1 MRRAGVGDDRPVVA
15 YDQGEPGGAAR
26 AWWLLGWFGH
36 PDARVLDG
44 GLGAWVAAGLPLT
57 TETADPDP
65 GDFTARPG
73 GRSLLDA
80 AGAARLAA
88 AGVLLDARAPARYQG
103 LEEPVDPVAGHIPG
117 ARNAPMADLV
127 GDHGLVPPA
136 SLRRLL
142 DRHGARPGTPVGAYC
157 GSGVVAAHLVLACE
171 VAGIPASL
179 YAGSWSDWV
188 DRPLPPGRH
197 RPRSRDRRRPAA
209 RGRDRLRRARRS
221 RTGGRRGRGGRAGG
235 GGRGRPAGRAAAGR
249 LRRDLC
255 LAPGFVDTHAHSD
268 LVHLLDE
275 PQPFK
280 LLQGVTTEV
289 VGNCGLTFA
298 PLDPASAEVA
308 ATLWSS
314 LAGGCR
320 SSRPGSG
327 SWPTGWTGPARPT
340 TWPCWSG
347 TGPCG

>member
-1 MRRAGVGDDRPVVA
+1 VTAGQLAAELAGPGAPTVLDCRWTLAGGADRDGYGKGHLPGAVFVDLDRDLAAPPGAGGRHPLPAPEAFQAAMRRAGVRHDRPVVA

-57 TETADPDP
+57 AEAAVSDP
-65 GDFTARPG
+65 GDFNARPG

-127 GDHGLVPPA
+127 DDHGLVPPA

-142 DRHGARPGTPVGAYC
+142 ARHGARPGTPVGAYC

-188 DRPLPPGRH
+188 
-197 RPRSRDRRRPAA
+197 
-209 RGRDRLRRARRS
+209 
-221 RTGGRRGRGGRAGG
+221 T
-235 GGRGRPAGRAAAGR
+235 
-249 LRRDLC
+249 
-255 LAPGFVDTHAHSD
+255 
-268 LVHLLDE
+268 
-275 PQPFK
+275 
-280 LLQGVTTEV
+280 
-289 VGNCGLTFA
+289 
-298 PLDPASAEVA
+298 DP
-308 ATLWSS
+308 
-314 LAGGCR
+314 
-320 SSRPGSG
+320 SRPVA
-327 SWPTGWTGPARPT
+327 TGPEP
-340 TWPCWSG
+340 
-347 TGPCG
+347 

>member
-1 MRRAGVGDDRPVVA
+1 MVAPGPLVTAGQLAAELAGPGAPTVLDCRWTLAGGADRDGYGKGHLPGAVFVDLDRDLAAPPGAGGRHPLPAPEAFQAAMRRAGVRDDRPVVA

-44 GLGAWVAAGLPLT
+44 GLGAWVAAGLPVT

-142 DRHGARPGTPVGAYC
+142 DRHGARPGTPVGVYC
-157 GSGVVAAHLVLACE
+157 GSGVVAAHVVLACE

-188 DRPLPPGRH
+188 
-197 RPRSRDRRRPAA
+197 
-209 RGRDRLRRARRS
+209 
-221 RTGGRRGRGGRAGG
+221 T
-235 GGRGRPAGRAAAGR
+235 
-249 LRRDLC
+249 
-255 LAPGFVDTHAHSD
+255 
-268 LVHLLDE
+268 
-275 PQPFK
+275 
-280 LLQGVTTEV
+280 
-289 VGNCGLTFA
+289 
-298 PLDPASAEVA
+298 DP
-308 ATLWSS
+308 
-314 LAGGCR
+314 
-320 SSRPGSG
+320 SRPVA
-327 SWPTGWTGPARPT
+327 TGREP
-340 TWPCWSG
+340 
-347 TGPCG
+347 

>member
-1 MRRAGVGDDRPVVA
+1 MVAPGPLVTAGQLAAELAGPGAPTVLDCRWTLAGGADRDGYGKGHLPGAVFVDLDRDLAAPPGAGGRHPLPAPEAFQAAMRRAGVRDDRPVVA

-44 GLGAWVAAGLPLT
+44 GLGAWVAAGLPVT
-57 TETADPDP
+57 TGTADPDP

-117 ARNAPMADLV
+117 ARNAPVADLV

-188 DRPLPPGRH
+188 
-197 RPRSRDRRRPAA
+197 
-209 RGRDRLRRARRS
+209 
-221 RTGGRRGRGGRAGG
+221 T
-235 GGRGRPAGRAAAGR
+235 
-249 LRRDLC
+249 
-255 LAPGFVDTHAHSD
+255 
-268 LVHLLDE
+268 
-275 PQPFK
+275 
-280 LLQGVTTEV
+280 
-289 VGNCGLTFA
+289 
-298 PLDPASAEVA
+298 DP
-308 ATLWSS
+308 
-314 LAGGCR
+314 
-320 SSRPGSG
+320 SRPVA
-327 SWPTGWTGPARPT
+327 TGREP
-340 TWPCWSG
+340 
-347 TGPCG
+347 

>member
-1 MRRAGVGDDRPVVA
+1 VVAPGPLVTAGQLAAELAGPGAPTVLDCRWTLAGGADRDGYGDGHLPGAVFVDLDRDLAAPPGAGGRHPLPAPEAFQAAMRRAGVRDDRPVVA

-57 TETADPDP
+57 AEAADPDP

-80 AGAARLAA
+80 AGAARLAV

-188 DRPLPPGRH
+188 
-197 RPRSRDRRRPAA
+197 
-209 RGRDRLRRARRS
+209 
-221 RTGGRRGRGGRAGG
+221 T
-235 GGRGRPAGRAAAGR
+235 
-249 LRRDLC
+249 
-255 LAPGFVDTHAHSD
+255 
-268 LVHLLDE
+268 
-275 PQPFK
+275 
-280 LLQGVTTEV
+280 
-289 VGNCGLTFA
+289 
-298 PLDPASAEVA
+298 DP
-308 ATLWSS
+308 
-314 LAGGCR
+314 
-320 SSRPGSG
+320 SRPVA
-327 SWPTGWTGPARPT
+327 TGPEP
-340 TWPCWSG
+340 
-347 TGPCG
+347 

>member
-1 MRRAGVGDDRPVVA
+1 MVAPGPLVSAGQLAAELAGPGAPTVLDCRWTLAGGADRDGYGKGHLPGAVFVDLDRDLAAPPGAGGRHPLPAPEAFQAAMRRAGVRDDRPVVA

-36 PDARVLDG
+36 RDARVLDG

-88 AGVLLDARAPARYQG
+88 AGVLLDVRARARYQG
-103 LEEPVDPVAGHIPG
+103 LDEPVDPVAGHIPG
-117 ARNAPMADLV
+117 ARNAPMADLI

-142 DRHGARPGTPVGAYC
+142 DRHGARPGTPVGVYC
-157 GSGVVAAHLVLACE
+157 GSGVVAAHVVLACE

-188 DRPLPPGRH
+188 
-197 RPRSRDRRRPAA
+197 
-209 RGRDRLRRARRS
+209 
-221 RTGGRRGRGGRAGG
+221 T
-235 GGRGRPAGRAAAGR
+235 
-249 LRRDLC
+249 
-255 LAPGFVDTHAHSD
+255 
-268 LVHLLDE
+268 
-275 PQPFK
+275 
-280 LLQGVTTEV
+280 
-289 VGNCGLTFA
+289 
-298 PLDPASAEVA
+298 DP
-308 ATLWSS
+308 
-314 LAGGCR
+314 
-320 SSRPGSG
+320 SRPVA
-327 SWPTGWTGPARPT
+327 TGREP
-340 TWPCWSG
+340 
-347 TGPCG
+347 

>member
-1 MRRAGVGDDRPVVA
+1 VVAPGPLVTAGQLAAELAGPGAPTVLDCRWTLAGGADRDGYGKGHLPGAVFVDLDRDLAAPPGAGGRHPLPAPEAFQAAMRRAGVRDDRPVVA

-44 GLGAWVAAGLPLT
+44 GLGAWVAAGLPVT

-142 DRHGARPGTPVGAYC
+142 DRHGARPGTPVGVYC
-157 GSGVVAAHLVLACE
+157 GSGVVAAHVVLACE

-188 DRPLPPGRH
+188 
-197 RPRSRDRRRPAA
+197 
-209 RGRDRLRRARRS
+209 
-221 RTGGRRGRGGRAGG
+221 T
-235 GGRGRPAGRAAAGR
+235 
-249 LRRDLC
+249 
-255 LAPGFVDTHAHSD
+255 
-268 LVHLLDE
+268 
-275 PQPFK
+275 
-280 LLQGVTTEV
+280 
-289 VGNCGLTFA
+289 
-298 PLDPASAEVA
+298 DP
-308 ATLWSS
+308 
-314 LAGGCR
+314 
-320 SSRPGSG
+320 SRPVA
-327 SWPTGWTGPARPT
+327 TGREP
-340 TWPCWSG
+340 
-347 TGPCG
+347 

>member
-1 MRRAGVGDDRPVVA
+1 VVAPGPLVTAGQLAAELAGPGAPTVLDCRWTLAGGADRDGYGKGHLPGAVFVDLDRDLAAPPSRIGRGGRHPLPALEVFQAAMRRAGVRDDRAVVA

-57 TETADPDP
+57 TEAADPAP

-117 ARNAPMADLV
+117 ARSAPMADLV
-127 GDHGLVPPA
+127 GDHGLAPPA

-188 DRPLPPGRH
+188 
-197 RPRSRDRRRPAA
+197 A
-209 RGRDRLRRARRS
+209 
-221 RTGGRRGRGGRAGG
+221 
-235 GGRGRPAGRAAAGR
+235 
-249 LRRDLC
+249 
-255 LAPGFVDTHAHSD
+255 
-268 LVHLLDE
+268 
-275 PQPFK
+275 
-280 LLQGVTTEV
+280 
-289 VGNCGLTFA
+289 
-298 PLDPASAEVA
+298 DP
-308 ATLWSS
+308 
-314 LAGGCR
+314 
-320 SSRPGSG
+320 SRPVA
-327 SWPTGWTGPARPT
+327 TGPEP
-340 TWPCWSG
+340 
-347 TGPCG
+347 

>member
-1 MRRAGVGDDRPVVA
+1 MVAPGPLVTAGQLAAELAGPGAPTVLDCRWTLAGGADRDGYGKGHLPGAVFVDLDRDLAAPPGAGGRHPLPAPEAFQAAMRRAGVRDDRPVVA

-142 DRHGARPGTPVGAYC
+142 DRHGARPGTPVGVYC
-157 GSGVVAAHLVLACE
+157 GSGVVAAHVVLACE

-188 DRPLPPGRH
+188 
-197 RPRSRDRRRPAA
+197 
-209 RGRDRLRRARRS
+209 
-221 RTGGRRGRGGRAGG
+221 T
-235 GGRGRPAGRAAAGR
+235 
-249 LRRDLC
+249 
-255 LAPGFVDTHAHSD
+255 
-268 LVHLLDE
+268 
-275 PQPFK
+275 
-280 LLQGVTTEV
+280 
-289 VGNCGLTFA
+289 
-298 PLDPASAEVA
+298 DP
-308 ATLWSS
+308 
-314 LAGGCR
+314 
-320 SSRPGSG
+320 SRPVA
-327 SWPTGWTGPARPT
+327 TGREP
-340 TWPCWSG
+340 
-347 TGPCG
+347 